1 MGQIHQGITA
11 TFTVDAYPGQ
21 TFSGRISQVRLNAQQ
36 QQNVVTYSAVIDAS
50 NQDQALLPGMTA
62 YITVPVAHA
71 ENVLTV
77 PNAAL
82 RFKPDQQQ
90 EDQQNQRGGQAQPNL
105 KTAAEPGATS
115 PAGSQS
121 EPGGQPPNG
130 QPGSSDESSQRLQ
143 ARTIWVLNTDK
154 KLEPRFVTAG
164 ITNGRVTA
172 ISEGDLQEGDVVVT
186 GQN

>member
-1 MGQIHQGITA
+1 
-11 TFTVDAYPGQ
+11 
-21 TFSGRISQVRLNAQQ
+21 
-36 QQNVVTYSAVIDAS
+36 VVTYSAVIDAS

-62 YITVPVAHA
+62 NITVPVAHA

-82 RFKPDQQQ
+82 RFKPDQQ
-90 EDQQNQRGGQAQPNL
+90 EGDRGQAQPNL
-105 KTAAEPGATS
+105 KTAAEP
-115 PAGSQS
+115 PRAGSQS
-121 EPGGQPPNG
+121 EPGGQPATG
-130 QPGSSDESSQRLQ
+130 QPGSGDDGSQRMQ

>member
-1 MGQIHQGITA
+1 
-11 TFTVDAYPGQ
+11 
-21 TFSGRISQVRLNAQQ
+21 
-36 QQNVVTYSAVIDAS
+36 
-50 NQDQALLPGMTA
+50 MTTN
-62 YITVPVAHA
+62 ITVPVAHA

-82 RFKPDQQQ
+82 RFKPVQQQ
-90 EDQQNQRGGQAQPNL
+90 EDQQNQQGGQAQPNL
-105 KTAAEPGATS
+105 KTAAEP
-115 PAGSQS
+115 PRAGSQS
-121 EPGGQPPNG
+121 EPGGQPASG
-130 QPGSSDESSQRLQ
+130 QPDSGDESSQRLQ

-172 ISEGDLQEGDVVVT
+172 ISEGNLQEGDVVVT